1 MQLDEANLTRNARVE
16 ILPLIDVV
24 FLLLVFFIVMFLS
37 MKVQR
42 GLPLELPQVSETQ
55 TIQQESVQISINK
68 TGDIAVDGKIVS
80 LDKLIQEISRDK
92 ARSIIIQGDR
102 KAELGVALQVLGQL
116 TLAGFSNI
124 AFAADEGVKSFE
136 ALNESSDVD
145 H

>member
-1 MQLDEANLTRNARVE
+1 MQLGDDSLSRNARVE

-42 GLPLELPQVSETQ
+42 GLPLELPKVSEPQ
-55 TIQQESVQISINK
+55 TIQQESVQILINK
-68 TGDIAVDGKIVS
+68 TGDIAVDGKVVS
-80 LDKLIQEISRDK
+80 LDKLIQEINRDK
-92 ARSIIIQGDR
+92 AGSIIIQGDR
-102 KAELGVALQVLGQL
+102 KAELGIALQVLGQL

-124 AFAADEGVKSFE
+124 AFAADEQVKSFDV
-136 ALNESSDVD
+136 LNESSNIG

>member
-68 TGDIAVDGKIVS
+68 TGGIAVEGKVVS
-80 LDKLIQEISRDK
+80 LDKLIQEINRDK
-92 ARSIIIQGDR
+92 AQSIIIEGDKR
-102 KAELGVALQVLGQL
+102 AELGVALQILGQL

-124 AFAADEGVKSFE
+124 AFSADEEVRSFE
-136 ALNESSDVD
+136 ALNEPSDID